1 MLKSYLKKIF
11 KTANQG
17 DAREE
22 SYYTALENLME
33 DLAQSFGKS
42 KIHITTL
49 TKSTE
54 DGNPDFRVWD
64 CKQHIV

>member
-11 KTANQG
+11 RTANQG

-22 SYYTALENLME
+22 SYCAALEDLMG

-49 TKSTE
+49 PKSTE
-54 DGNPDFRVWD
+54 AGNPDFRVWD
-64 CKQHIV
+64 GN

>member
-11 KTANQG
+11 RTANQG

-22 SYYTALENLME
+22 SYYAALEDLME

-42 KIHITTL
+42 KIHITRNSIFTSKL
-49 TKSTE
+49 GSGRS
-54 DGNPDFRVWD
+54 DL
-64 CKQHIV
+64 QIM